1 MKKIL
6 LGLVVMSSFS
16 IVAQTTMDKT
26 LNAAC
31 DCINKKNSA
40 DVVDYD
46 SYLAL
51 VIECASPVILKNQ
64 EELKD
69 ELNIKTRDEMEAIE
83 EIGGK
88 VGERLVL
95 ECPKFMEITMKVLG
109 EDEQL
114 MDMAIDELSDD
125 PVPID
130 EGDLIEEGT
139 VVTVAKAF
147 PCQLTVKNNLGETLN
162 YLWTEPIDIADEF
175 VANPDALKGKKVN
188 IVYYYG
194 DIYDAQAGEYVTRKI
209 IMELT
214 LQ

>member
-1 MKKIL
+1 MKKVL
-6 LGLVVMSSFS
+6 LLIMVTSCFSVM
-16 IVAQTTMDKT
+16 AQTTMDKT
-26 LNAAC
+26 LETAC
-31 DCINKKNSA
+31 DCINKKNSE

-69 ELNIKTRDEMEAIE
+69 ELNITTRDEMVAIE

-95 ECPKFMEITMKVLG
+95 ECPKFMELTLKVLG
-109 EDEQL
+109 EDEEM
-114 MDMAIDELSDD
+114 MDMALDEYSDTEAED
-125 PVPID
+125 D
-130 EGDLIEEGT
+130 EMTEAGT
-139 VVTVAKAF
+139 VVTINKAF
-147 PCQLTVKNNLGETLN
+147 PCQITLKNQEGETLN
-162 YLWTEPIDIADEF
+162 FIWTDPIDIDDQF
-175 VANPDALKGKKVN
+175 VSNPDNLKGRKVN
-188 IVYYYG
+188 IVYFYG
-194 DIYDAQAGEYVTRKI
+194 DLYDAQSGEYVSRKI

>member
-1 MKKIL
+1 MKKVL
-6 LGLVVMSSFS
+6 LFIMVTSCFSVM
-16 IVAQTTMDKT
+16 AQTTMDKT
-26 LNAAC
+26 LETAC
-31 DCINKKNSA
+31 DCINKKNSE

-69 ELNIKTRDEMEAIE
+69 ELNITTRDEMAAIE

-95 ECPKFMEITMKVLG
+95 ECPKFMELTLKVLG
-109 EDEQL
+109 EDEEM
-114 MDMAIDELSDD
+114 MDMALDEYSDTEAED
-125 PVPID
+125 D
-130 EGDLIEEGT
+130 EMTEAGT
-139 VVTVAKAF
+139 VVTINKAF
-147 PCQLTVKNNLGETLN
+147 PCQITLKNQEGETLN
-162 YLWTEPIDIADEF
+162 FIWTDPIDIDDQF
-175 VANPDALKGKKVN
+175 VSNPDNLKGRKVN
-188 IVYYYG
+188 IVYFYG
-194 DIYDAQAGEYVTRKI
+194 DLYDAQSGEYVSRKI

>member
-1 MKKIL
+1 MKQIL

-16 IVAQTTMDKT
+16 LVAQTTMDKT

-95 ECPKFMEITMKVLG
+95 ECPKFMELTLKVLG
-109 EDEQL
+109 EDEEM
-114 MDMAIDELSDD
+114 MDMALDEYSDTEAD
-125 PVPID
+125 DD
-130 EGDLIEEGT
+130 EMTEAGT
-139 VVTVAKAF
+139 VVTINKAF
-147 PCQLTVKNNLGETLN
+147 PCQITLKNQEGETLN
-162 YLWTEPIDIADEF
+162 FIWTDPIDIDDQF
-175 VANPDALKGKKVN
+175 VSNPDNLKGRKVN
-188 IVYYYG
+188 IVYFYG
-194 DIYDAQAGEYVTRKI
+194 DLYDAQSGEYVSRKI
-209 IMELT
+209 ITELT